1 MNKNANSADVRCLTR
16 ATRKSLVVN
25 IKIKKFC
32 LLTQFSVKVL
42 RRSKQRMPKDLNWIR
57 IDIQF
62 DEIFSKPKINPR
74 RLKFL
79 QKSLWNYRNENKH
92 FRILPS
98 SISRYSSAFKTKIIF
113 QILWCIFEGWTNRA
127 QPSLPSLKS
136 YQNCTF

>member
-79 QKSLWNYRNENKH
+79 QKSLWNHRNENKH
-92 FRILPS
+92 FLILPS

-136 YQNCTF
+136 YQNGTF

>member
-92 FRILPS
+92 FLILPS

-136 YQNCTF
+136 YQNGTF

>member
-25 IKIKKFC
+25 IKIEKFC

-42 RRSKQRMPKDLNWIR
+42 RRSKQWMPKDLNWIR

-92 FRILPS
+92 FLILPS

-136 YQNCTF
+136 YQNGTF